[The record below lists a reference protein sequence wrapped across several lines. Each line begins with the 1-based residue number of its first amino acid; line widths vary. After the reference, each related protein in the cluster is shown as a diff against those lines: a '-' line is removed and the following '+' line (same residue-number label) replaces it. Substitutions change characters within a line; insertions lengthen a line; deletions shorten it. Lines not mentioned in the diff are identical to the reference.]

1 MAIITASFA
10 VTAFAIIE
18 ETFATVKTT
27 ITMEF
32 AIRLEFK
39 LIAIQELEFKYLT
52 FPPPSI
58 PKRCSFMS

>member
-10 VTAFAIIE
+10 ITAFAIIE
-18 ETFATVKTT
+18 ETFAAVETT

-32 AIRLEFK
+32 AIRLKFK
-39 LIAIQELEFKYLT
+39 LIAIQEQEFTYLT

>member
-18 ETFATVKTT
+18 ETFAAVKTT

-39 LIAIQELEFKYLT
+39 LIAIQELEF
-52 FPPPSI
+52 
-58 PKRCSFMS
+58 